1 MIRKNE
7 NIFEKTNLTPL
18 GIELLKFLARNP
30 GKEFYI
36 TELAKLVNGS
46 IGGSY
51 AALKKLYKMNLI
63 DRRRSGYNLYY
74 KVNEK
79 NPALKY
85 FKLFVNIQELNGLVN
100 RIKGRCNKIVLF
112 GSCATGEDTIES
124 DIDLFIVT
132 ENSKRVKDII
142 KIKYLNQREL
152 KPIVVSPHELIQ
164 LKSKDKA
171 FYTEV
176 NKGITLW
183 WSSNE

>member
-7 NIFEKTNLTPL
+7 NIFEKTNLTPM
-18 GIELLKFLARNP
+18 GIELLRFLARNP
-30 GKEFYI
+30 DKEFYI
-36 TELAKLVNGS
+36 KELAKLTDIS

-85 FKLFVNIQELNGLVN
+85 FKLFVNIQELNGLAN

-112 GSCATGEDTIES
+112 GRAVLLVRIRLKVILTYSLLQRIA
-124 DIDLFIVT
+124 
-132 ENSKRVKDII
+132 
-142 KIKYLNQREL
+142 REL
-152 KPIVVSPHELIQ
+152 K
-164 LKSKDKA
+164 
-171 FYTEV
+171 
-176 NKGITLW
+176 TL
-183 WSSNE
+183 SR